1 MIVYSIKIYDEK
13 GTFIGELPTASA
25 NDIMRYISKGFV
37 VKDLTG
43 QPITMEDINASVGA
57 SDGFIDI
64 G

>member
-1 MIVYSIKIYDEK
+1 MYSIKIYDEK

-25 NDIMRYISKGFV
+25 NDIMRYINKGFV
-37 VKDLTG
+37 VKDLSTG

>member
-1 MIVYSIKIYDEK
+1 MYSIKIYDDK

-25 NDIMRYISKGFV
+25 NDIMRYINKGFI
-37 VKDLTG
+37 VKDLSTG
-43 QPITMEDINASVGA
+43 LQITMEDINASVGA

>member
-1 MIVYSIKIYDEK
+1 MYSIKIYDEK

-25 NDIMRYISKGFV
+25 NDIMRYINKGFV
-37 VKDLTG
+37 VKDLNTG

>member
-1 MIVYSIKIYDEK
+1 MYSIKIYDDK

-25 NDIMRYISKGFV
+25 NDIMRYINKGFV
-37 VKDLTG
+37 VKDLSTG